1 MVPAPVRSRADW
13 QSTDE
18 IRQSRSY
25 WKFSYTFCS
34 TGSTVATVTSISR
47 PADMFDRAWEWDALV
62 RFCTDA
68 SPGATLGVVSGRCRQ
83 GKSYLLE
90 ALCSATGGFY
100 FVATE
105 ATEAESLRQLAEAVA
120 QYLDMPAAPSLR
132 DWEQAMDLLLAL
144 GREEPVPVVFDEFPY
159 SCSSSPALP
168 SIVQKAL
175 GPRRKERTSS
185 RARLVLCGSSMT
197 FMGGLLSGSAPLR
210 GRAGLDLTVPTFD
223 YRAAA
228 GFWGIDDPHLAVRV
242 HSIVGGTP
250 AYRREYTGGDAPAGA
265 DDFDAWVVRTVLNP
279 ASPLFKEA
287 RYLLAEE
294 PSLRDK
300 ALYHSVLAAVAE
312 GNHTR
317 GAIARFVGRRDDALQ
332 HPLTVL
338 EDAGLLRRDPDA
350 FRASRSRVRITEPL
364 ITFYH
369 AIMRPEW
376 ARLERPG
383 QAETVWADAR
393 ARFDSAVLG
402 PHFEQLCRDWAD
414 RFAADATL
422 GGRAATVTSGVVND
436 VVRRRTWEVDV
447 VVAAADGHVLALG
460 EAKWGQV
467 MDVDHLDRLRR
478 IRQLL
483 VAQDR
488 PGAEST
494 RLLCFS
500 GTGFT
505 AELRA
510 AERDGQVSC
519 IGLDRLYTVEMPH

>member
-1 MVPAPVRSRADW
+1 
-13 QSTDE
+13 
-18 IRQSRSY
+18 
-25 WKFSYTFCS
+25 
-34 TGSTVATVTSISR
+34 
-47 PADMFDRAWEWDALV
+47 MFDRTWEWEALV
-62 RFCTDA
+62 RFCTDV
-68 SPGATLGVVSGRCRQ
+68 SPGATLGVVSGRRRQ

-105 ATEAESLRQLAEAVA
+105 ATEAESLRQLAEAA
-120 QYLDMPAAPSLR
+120 AGYLDMPAALLLR
-132 DWEQAMDLLLAL
+132 DWEQAIDLLLGM
-144 GREEPVPVVFDEFPY
+144 GREAAVPVVLDEFPY
-159 SCSSSPALP
+159 LCASSPALP

-175 GPRRKERTSS
+175 GPRRAARTGS

-197 FMGGLLSGSAPLR
+197 FMGGLLSGSAPLL

-228 GFWGIDDPHLAVRV
+228 QFWGIDDPQLAVRV
-242 HSIVGGTP
+242 HSVVGGTP
-250 AYRREYTGGDAPAGA
+250 AYRREYTAGDAPAGA

-300 ALYHSVLAAVAE
+300 ALYHSVLSAVAT
-312 GNHTR
+312 GNTTR

-350 FRASRSRVRITEPL
+350 FRASRSRVRIPDPL

-369 AIMRPEW
+369 AVMRPQW

-383 QAETVWADAR
+383 QAKRVWADAR
-393 ARFDSAVLG
+393 ARFDSVVLG
-402 PHFEQLCRDWAD
+402 PHFEQLCRDWAG
-414 RFAADATL
+414 RFADDETI

-436 VVRRRTWEVDV
+436 VARRRTWAVDGV
-447 VVAAADGHVLALG
+447 VVAADGRVLALG

-467 MDVDHLDRLRR
+467 MDVDHLERLRR

-488 PGAEST
+488 DGAQSA

-500 GTGFT
+500 GAGFAT
-505 AELRA
+505 ELRA

-519 IGLDRLYTVEMPH
+519 VGLDSLYAAEISP

>member
-1 MVPAPVRSRADW
+1 MKATISCYANLVAVVPPFACLIDDRLPDVEEHRIDPWHTHGRIDGPRIRSQPLSKD
-13 QSTDE
+13 
-18 IRQSRSY
+18 
-25 WKFSYTFCS
+25 
-34 TGSTVATVTSISR
+34 G
-47 PADMFDRAWEWDALV
+47 
-62 RFCTDA
+62 
-68 SPGATLGVVSGRCRQ
+68 LGVSPALGFPSSGETLYAILKRPSWHTTPRQ
-83 GKSYLLE
+83 PRWSNP
-90 ALCSATGGFY
+90 
-100 FVATE
+100 
-105 ATEAESLRQLAEAVA
+105 AEAVA

-144 GREEPVPVVFDEFPY
+144 GRDAPVPVVLDEFPY
-159 SCSSSPALP
+159 LCASSPALP

-175 GPRRKERTSS
+175 GPRRTARTSS
-185 RARLVLCGSSMT
+185 RARLVLRGSSMT

-228 GFWGIDDPHLAVRV
+228 AFWEIDDPHLAVRV

-250 AYRREYTGGDAPAGA
+250 AYRCEYTAGDAPAGA

-279 ASPLFKEA
+279 ASPLFREA

-332 HPLTVL
+332 HPLSVL

-350 FRASRSRVRITEPL
+350 FRVSRSTIRITEPL

-369 AIMRPEW
+369 AVMRPEW

-402 PHFEQLCRDWAD
+402 PHFEQLCRDWAAH
-414 RFAADATL
+414 FADEVTV

-436 VVRRRTWEVDV
+436 AARRRTWAVDV
-447 VVAAADGHVLALG
+447 VARAADGRVLALG

-467 MDVDHLDRLRR
+467 LDIDHLELLRR

-483 VAQDR
+483 VTQDR
-488 PGAEST
+488 DGAE
-494 RLLCFS
+494 RAQLLCFS
-500 GTGFT
+500 GAGFT

-510 AERDGQVSC
+510 AEQDGQVSRV
-519 IGLDRLYTVEMPH
+519 GLDRLYSRKMTG